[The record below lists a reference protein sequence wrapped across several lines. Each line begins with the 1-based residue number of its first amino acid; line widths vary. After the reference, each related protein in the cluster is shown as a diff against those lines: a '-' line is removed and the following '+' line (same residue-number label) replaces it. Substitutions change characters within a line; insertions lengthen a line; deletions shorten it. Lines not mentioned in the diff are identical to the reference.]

1 MINIT
6 RGTGDNGQPELT
18 IKLNNGDLALFD
30 SVMSKW
36 RFENGVGLL
45 RFIFTILSKAE
56 NNTVD
61 ITDNTGKKVSLEPA
75 TNLIIPSANGID
87 GANSGNNTPQ
97 QPPEATA
104 Q

>member
-18 IKLNNGDLALFD
+18 IKLNNGDLQLFD

-45 RFIFTILSKAE
+45 RFIFAILSKAE

-61 ITDNTGKKVSLEPA
+61 ITDNTGKRQSLKPA
-75 TNLIIPSANGID
+75 DNLLTPDQNHVDGTSDNG
-87 GANSGNNTPQ
+87 NSQ
-97 QPPEATA
+97 Q
-104 Q
+104 